1 MTRWALSFLP
11 EAADDLGSL
20 DASVRI
26 RVLKAIEKVLTDP
39 LPQFEGGLGKP
50 LGKKRTYDL
59 SGLLKIKLKADGIRV
74 VYKLVRE
81 NDEMR
86 IVIVGVRSDEEV
98 YREASRRREKH
109 GL

>member
-11 EAADDLGSL
+11 EAADDLESL
-20 DASVRI
+20 DAPVRI
-26 RVLKAIEKVLTDP
+26 RVLKAIEKVLTNP
-39 LPQFEGGLGKP
+39 LPQFEGGPGKP

-86 IVIVGVRSDEEV
+86 IIIVGVRSDEEV
-98 YREASRRREKH
+98 CREASRRREKH